1 MQYSIEKI
9 TTLIGARRIG
19 QTDAQIG
26 WLLTDSRSLCFP
38 EETLFFALSSS
49 RNDGHKYIPDLYRR
63 GVRNF
68 VVENKSLTSHL
79 SSLTAYQDAN
89 FLVVPSP
96 LAALQRLAERHRDEF
111 DIPIIGIT
119 GSNGKTMVKEW
130 LYQLLLPSQKIVRSP
145 RSYNSQIGVPL
156 SVWLLNEQTEVG
168 IFEAGISQPGE
179 MYALRDIIQ
188 PTIGVLTSL
197 GPAHQENFRSM
208 EEKCMEKLEL
218 MHDTEAMVYCSDN
231 DIVSRCIRRM
241 QYKGE
246 KIAWSLCDEN
256 VAFFVKQVESGKGK
270 EESRIT
276 YIYQGEE
283 NCYTIPFIDEA
294 SIENSITCAAVV
306 LRLGLTPA
314 QLADRMPRLEPVA
327 MRLEVKQGQ
336 HGCILINDSYNSDIN
351 SLDIALDFMQRRQ
364 VPPPE
369 LGGVR
374 GGLNKT
380 LILSDM
386 FQTGTS
392 PEALYTQVSDLC
404 VKRGIDK
411 FIGIGPELSAQA
423 DRIHIADKRF
433 FADVN
438 HFLASC
444 TFNDLHD
451 ELILLKG
458 ARPFGFDK
466 ITEQLEQKVH
476 ETILEVNLNAVVE
489 NLNYYRSFLK
499 LETKMVCMI
508 KADAYGAGAVE
519 IAKTLQDQRVD
530 YLAVAVADEG
540 VTLRKAGITANIM
553 IMNPEMTAFKTMF
566 DYDLEPEVYSFRLMD
581 ALIKAARKEG
591 ITGWP
596 VHIKLDTGMHRLG
609 FDPIQDIDEVID
621 RLKHQNAIIPRSV
634 FSHFVG
640 SDSDDFDA
648 FSARQFELFEQGS
661 QKLQSAFSHKI
672 LRHMDNS
679 AGIEHFPE
687 RQMDM
692 CRLGLGLYGVDP
704 YNSLRFTVDGL
715 QMITSTDIEGHAS
728 KSSVNSKPSTVNNKL
743 RCVSTLKTTILQL
756 RHVPAGETVGYSRK
770 GKIERDSVIAAIP
783 IGYAD
788 GLNRHLGNR
797 HGYCLVHG
805 QKAEYVGN
813 ICMDVAMIDV
823 TDIPCQEG
831 DQVEIFGEHLPVTVL
846 SDVIDTIPY
855 EVLTAVS
862 NRVKRVYFQD

>member
-1 MQYSIEKI
+1 MNYSIEKI

-19 QTDAQIG
+19 ETDAQIG

-38 EETLFFALSSS
+38 EETLFFALKST
-49 RNDGHKYIPDLYRR
+49 RNDGHRYIEDLYRR

-68 VVENKSLTSHL
+68 VVEAKGIAEYCPNGNVT
-79 SSLTAYQDAN
+79 TMADAN
-89 FLVVPSP
+89 FLIVPSP

-111 DIPIIGIT
+111 NIPIVGIT

-156 SVWLLNEQTEVG
+156 SVWLLNEQTEIG

-179 MYALRDIIQ
+179 MMALRDIIQ

-197 GPAHQENFRSM
+197 GSAHQENFRSM
-208 EEKCMEKLEL
+208 EEKCLEKLEL

-246 KIAWSLCDEN
+246 KIAWSQCDEQ
-256 VAFFVKQVESGKGK
+256 VAFFVKRIEIKDQTA
-270 EESRIT
+270 RIT
-276 YIYQGEE
+276 YIWQGEE
-283 NCYTIPFIDEA
+283 NTYSIPFIDEA
-294 SIENSITCAAVV
+294 SIEDTITCAAVA
-306 LRLGLTPA
+306 LRLGLTPG
-314 QLADRMPRLEPVA
+314 QLADRMPKLEPVA
-327 MRLEVKQGQ
+327 MRLEVKEGQ
-336 HGCILINDSYNSDIN
+336 RGCLLINDSYNSDVN
-351 SLDIALDFMQRRQ
+351 SLDIALDFMQRR
-364 VPPPE
+364 E
-369 LGGVR
+369 SAGSLT
-374 GGLNKT
+374 KT
-380 LILSDM
+380 LILSDI
-386 FQTGTS
+386 FQTGTT
-392 PEALYTQVSDLC
+392 PDKLYAQVSDLA
-404 VKRGIDK
+404 VKRGINK

-423 DRIHIADKRF
+423 DRIQIADKQF

-438 HFLASC
+438 HFLSSDA
-444 TFNDLHD
+444 FAALHH

-458 ARPFGFDK
+458 ARPFGFDQ

-499 LETKMVCMI
+499 PETKMVCMI
-508 KADAYGAGAVE
+508 KADGYGAGAVE
-519 IAKTLQDQRVD
+519 IARTLQDHRVD

-566 DYDLEPEVYSFRLMD
+566 DYDLEPEVYSFRLLD

-609 FDPIQDIDEVID
+609 
-621 RLKHQNAIIPRSV
+621 HQNAVIPRSV

-640 SDSDDFDA
+640 SDSDDFDS
-648 FSARQFELFEQGS
+648 FSAQQFALFEEGS
-661 QKLQSAFSHKI
+661 SKLQSAFSHKI
-672 LRHMDNS
+672 LRHIDNS

-687 RQMDM
+687 RQLDM
-692 CRLGLGLYGVDP
+692 CRLGLGLYGIDSRD
-704 YNSLRFTVDGL
+704 NRILNT
-715 QMITSTDIEGHAS
+715 
-728 KSSVNSKPSTVNNKL
+728 
-743 RCVSTLKTTILQL
+743 VSTLKTTILQMH
-756 RHVPAGETVGYSRK
+756 HVPAGETVGYSRK
-770 GKIERDSVIAAIP
+770 GKLDRDSVIAAIP

-797 HGYCLVHG
+797 HGYCLVNG

-846 SDVIDTIPY
+846 SDAIDTIPY
-855 EVLTAVS
+855 EVLTGVS